1 LGATEVSGFLVLKEE
16 VTNFIISAYHACN
29 IWLDEPVEINVKPI
43 KRIIGLPNKG
53 HGILK
58 STNNK
63 K

>member
-1 LGATEVSGFLVLKEE
+1 MGFLVLKEE
-16 VTNFIISAYHACN
+16 VTNFIISPYHACN

-53 HGILK
+53 NGILK